1 MTKINVPAL
10 VVLVVLV
17 VGGIAALAIGHE
29 SIGVALIGAA
39 LGQLG
44 PQPFKAA
51 K

>member
-1 MTKINVPAL
+1 MSKINIPAL

-17 VGGIAALAIGHE
+17 AGGIAALAIGNE
-29 SIGVALIGAA
+29 SIGLALIGAA

-44 PQPFKAA
+44 PQPFKVG